1 MIININFFKYTRS
14 IRMTRFTNYLNKKK
28 KEFFFPSRMFFA
40 IHSSFSFSFPF
51 SYVTNNSCPGSLVL
65 FVRNTLTVLQIARI
79 QVKEHILMSI
89 PNDNTPVQSTYL
101 NSIFLFCHSITTC
114 LDHPLKK

>member
-28 KEFFFPSRMFFA
+28 KNSFFHPEC
-40 IHSSFSFSFPF
+40 SSLFILLFLFLF
-51 SYVTNNSCPGSLVL
+51 LFHVTNNSCPGSLVL